1 MRPWK
6 IVAAVAG
13 LAFFALV
20 VKEYPSMKRY
30 IKMERM

>member
-13 LAFFALV
+13 LAFFVLLV
-20 VKEYPSMKRY
+20 REYPAMKRY
-30 IKMERM
+30 VKMERM